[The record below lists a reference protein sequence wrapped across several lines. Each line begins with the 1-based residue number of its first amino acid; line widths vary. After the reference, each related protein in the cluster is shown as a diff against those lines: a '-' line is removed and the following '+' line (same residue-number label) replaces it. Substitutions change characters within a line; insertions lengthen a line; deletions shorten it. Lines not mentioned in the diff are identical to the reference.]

1 MSTLQDGELAVRLP
15 SADERGG
22 PAAPLA
28 LRELL
33 VEAGD
38 LKRVRSAGRYGSIA
52 ERLFARGWACLT
64 GGASPDE
71 VALEIAATA
80 LAATRLCDLDAAFLS
95 AAGLPDESVTR
106 ILVAGFDAVT
116 EAVEEPLR
124 SRLRERLIAREDMR
138 EGSVPAF
145 VGALASQPR
154 AGVTCPGKARILL
167 EPPENHAEHCL
178 VVAVYGVVLSP
189 FYRAD
194 PGVVFLAA
202 MAHHFHNAAMP
213 DAGFTGEMLLG
224 DDLADVVATTAGWA
238 LDELEPDLAETVE
251 RARAV
256 LPDDA
261 TAEGRAFHA
270 ADSIDRVL
278 QIAQHLRAASLTMET
293 VLDDMELV
301 HAGPVKGFQDRVLR
315 DMRIP

>member
-1 MSTLQDGELAVRLP
+1 M
-15 SADERGG
+15 
-22 PAAPLA
+22 
-28 LRELL
+28 
-33 VEAGD
+33 GD
-38 LKRVRSAGRYGSIA
+38 LKRVRSAGRDGSIA
-52 ERLFARGWACLT
+52 ERLFARGWAALT
-64 GGASPDE
+64 GGAEPE
-71 VALEIAATA
+71 AVALEITATA
-80 LAATRLCDLDAAFLS
+80 LAATRLCDLDAAFLT
-95 AAGLPDESVTR
+95 AAGLPVAEVTR
-106 ILVAGFDAVT
+106 ILVDGFDAVT
-116 EAVEEPLR
+116 EALDPALRDRLRTRLRDPEPL
-124 SRLRERLIAREDMR
+124 AT
-138 EGSVPAF
+138 GAVPGF
-145 VGALASQPR
+145 VGALAHQPR
-154 AGVTCPGKARILL
+154 AGVTCPGRPRILL

-178 VVAVYGVVLSP
+178 VVAVYGVCLSP

-194 PGVVFLAA
+194 PATVFLAA

-224 DDLADVVATTAGWA
+224 DQLGPIVATTTQWA
-238 LDELEPDLAETVE
+238 LDELEPSLRERVA

-293 VLDDMELV
+293 VLGEMELV

>member
-1 MSTLQDGELAVRLP
+1 MPAPGFAGTVT
-15 SADERGG
+15 ADSG
-22 PAAPLA
+22 PAAPLP
-28 LRELL
+28 LRDLL
-33 VEAGD
+33 VEMGD
-38 LKRVRSAGRYGSIA
+38 LKRVRSAGRDGSIA
-52 ERLFARGWACLT
+52 ERLFAQAWGALT
-64 GGASPDE
+64 GGASPE
-71 VALEIAATA
+71 IVASRITATA

-95 AAGLPDESVTR
+95 AAGLDAAAVDGV
-106 ILVAGFDAVT
+106 LCAGFDAVT
-116 EAVEEPLR
+116 EAVDPALRATLRDALR
-124 SRLRERLIAREDMR
+124 SRDALPT
-138 EGSVPAF
+138 GPVPGF
-145 VGALASQPR
+145 VAALAAQPR
-154 AGVTCPGKARILL
+154 AGVTCPGRPRILL

-194 PGVVFLAA
+194 PATVFLASL
-202 MAHHFHNAAMP
+202 AHHFHNAAMP

-224 DDLADVVATTAGWA
+224 AHLWPIVARTSGWA
-238 LDELEPDLAETVE
+238 LDELEPGLRESVA

-278 QIAQHLRAASLTMET
+278 QIAQHLRAASLSMDT
-293 VLDDMELV
+293 VLGEWELV

>member
-1 MSTLQDGELAVRLP
+1 MSDGVPATGG
-15 SADERGG
+15 SG
-22 PAAPLA
+22 PAAPA
-28 LRELL
+28 EMRDLL
-33 VEAGD
+33 VEMND
-38 LKRVRSAGRYGSIA
+38 LKRVRSAGRVGSIA
-52 ERLFARGWACLT
+52 ERLFAQGWSALT
-64 GGASPDE
+64 GGTPAED
-71 VALEIAATA
+71 VALDVAATA
-80 LAATRLCDLDAAFLS
+80 LAATRLCDLDAAFLA
-95 AAGLPDESVTR
+95 AAGLPDGAVSGVLVEGFDSVTTALDPHLR
-106 ILVAGFDAVT
+106 DA
-116 EAVEEPLR
+116 LR
-124 SRLRERLIAREDMR
+124 DRLRHRAEHRQ
-138 EGSVPAF
+138 GTVPGF
-145 VGALASQPR
+145 VAALAQQPR
-154 AGVTCPGKARILL
+154 AGVTCPGRPRILL

-194 PGVVFLAA
+194 PATVFLAA

-224 DDLADVVATTAGWA
+224 DHLGPIMARTTQWA
-238 LDELEPDLAETVE
+238 LDELDGPLRETV
-251 RARAV
+251 RAARLV

-293 VLDDMELV
+293 VLGEMELV
-301 HAGPVKGFQDRVLR
+301 HAGPVKAFQDRVLT

>member
-1 MSTLQDGELAVRLP
+1 MSSPIAEA
-15 SADERGG
+15 A

-28 LRELL
+28 LRPLL
-33 VEAGD
+33 VELGD
-38 LKRVRSAGRYGSIA
+38 LKRVRSAGRTGSIA
-52 ERLFARGWACLT
+52 ERLFAQGWSALT
-64 GGASPDE
+64 GGASPED
-71 VALEIAATA
+71 VALDISAKA
-80 LAATRLCDLDAAFLS
+80 LAATRLGDIDAHFLGS
-95 AAGLPDESVTR
+95 AGLSDAQVAEV
-106 ILVAGFDAVT
+106 LVAGFDAVT
-116 EAVEEPLR
+116 EAVEEPVR
-124 SRLRERLIAREDMR
+124 SRLRERLRRNDAVVP
-138 EGSVPAF
+138 GSLPAF
-145 VGALASQPR
+145 VAAQAQQPR
-154 AGVTCPGKARILL
+154 AGVTCPGKPRILL

-178 VVAVYGVVLSP
+178 IVAVYGVVLSP

-194 PGVVFLAA
+194 PTVVFLAA

-224 DDLADVVATTAGWA
+224 DHLWPIVETTSQWA
-238 LDELEPDLAETVE
+238 LDELEPGLRETVA

-278 QIAQHLRAASLTMET
+278 QIAQHLRAASLTMDT
-293 VLDDMELV
+293 VLGEMELV
-301 HAGPVKGFQDRVLR
+301 HAGPVKAFQDRVLR